1 MKKRIIRQN
10 KEYRTVYKSTK
21 GLIRFYKEHKH
32 DDGKWY
38 KMPWHSIAMHRKYLP
53 DILEMLNEDL
63 EQKE

>member
-38 KMPWHSIAMHRKYLP
+38 KMP
-53 DILEMLNEDL
+53 
-63 EQKE
+63 